1 MDGIMFCKKLVFSVK
16 IEMLSKSQWNINYLI
31 YKYYFELFMIK
42 LPPKKAIE
50 KVFNS
55 KRFHRHRNSEIKQT
69 KLEQINNDQS
79 IPSTLI
85 EEVSSL
91 NNINTY
97 MFIIQAE

>member
-1 MDGIMFCKKLVFSVK
+1 
-16 IEMLSKSQWNINYLI
+16 
-31 YKYYFELFMIK
+31 MIK